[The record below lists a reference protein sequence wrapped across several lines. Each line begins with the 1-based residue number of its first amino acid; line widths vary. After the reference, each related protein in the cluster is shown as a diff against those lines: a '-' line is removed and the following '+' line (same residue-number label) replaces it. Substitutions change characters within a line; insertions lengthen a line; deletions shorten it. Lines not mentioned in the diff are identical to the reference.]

1 MKFRNVVLIE
11 AGRQFT
17 WDMFVDPANL
27 RYWQPTLKSVTVK
40 SGVASE
46 PGSVSKLVFDEDG
59 RDVTMT
65 QTITEK
71 RAPDFLAVSYDS
83 AGSTAHVVNHFTSI
97 DDNLTRWT
105 VYSRHRFKGLMKV
118 MSLFVRGAIR
128 ERNEDWLQRFKLLV
142 ESRAADLEE

>member
-11 AGRQFT
+11 AGQQFT

-27 RYWQPTLKSVTVK
+27 RHWQPTLKSVTLK

-46 PGSVSKLVFDEDG
+46 PGAVSELVFDEDG
-59 RDVTMT
+59 REVIMT

-71 RAPDFLAVSYDS
+71 RAPDFLAGSYDS
-83 AGSTAHVVNHFTSI
+83 AWSTAHVVNHFTSI

-105 VYSRHRFKGLMKV
+105 VYSRHNFKGLMKI
-118 MSLFVRGAIR
+118 MSLFVRNSIE
-128 ERNEDWLQRFKLLV
+128 ERNDDWLQRFKLLV